1 MKKTIFALSTP
12 ESVSAIAII
21 RISGPDTLNALC
33 MLCRCNVKSFKKKRT
48 LILKKIYSSDNILLD
63 EALVVSFDENKSFTN
78 EQMAELH
85 IHGSIIVIKTVMET
99 LSKLPFL
106 RQAFPGEFTQ
116 RALENN
122 KLNLTQVEGL
132 SDLLKA
138 ETEYQQKQALD
149 NYTGKT
155 NKKIIKW
162 KNKVLKILSLIEANI
177 DFYEDVD
184 DTDIIK
190 KVTESIF
197 CLEKDLIKEKK
208 GFKFSES
215 LRSGFI
221 VSIVGKPNSGKSTLI
236 NKLAKRNVAITSRI
250 SGTTR
255 DIIELRYNLDGIPIV
270 FLDTAGIRKS
280 KNKIEKI
287 GISKSLK
294 KANKSDL
301 RVILSENIEEVLS
314 LGLKKSS
321 LDIVLRPKGDLKGS
335 EPSISG
341 KTGKGIEN
349 LLQEIKERLYSKKIS
364 SSVINRTRHLER
376 VNICINYINNI
387 KELVSRDIIELELL
401 ANELRGIILNIDGLL
416 GLIDTESML
425 GEIFSNFCIGK

>member
-12 ESVSAIAII
+12 ESLSAIAII
-21 RISGPDTLNALC
+21 RISGPDTLNALGL
-33 MLCRCNVKSFKKKRT
+33 LCRCNISSFKKKRT
-48 LILKKIYSSDNILLD
+48 LTLKKIYSSDNALLD
-63 EALVVSFDENKSFTN
+63 EALVVSFEENKSFTN

-99 LSKLPFL
+99 LSKMPFL

-122 KLNLTQVEGL
+122 KLNFTQVEGL
-132 SDLLKA
+132 SDLLQA

-149 NYTGKT
+149 TYTGKT

-162 KNKVLKILSLIEANI
+162 KNEILKTLSLIEANI

-184 DTDIIK
+184 DTDLIK
-190 KVTESIF
+190 KVTKSILI
-197 CLEKDLIKEKK
+197 LEKDLITEKK

-294 KANKSDL
+294 KANKSHL
-301 RVILSENIEEVLS
+301 RVILSENMEEVLS

-341 KTGKGIEN
+341 KTGKGVEN
-349 LLQEIKERLYSKKIS
+349 LLQLIKERLSSKQITS
-364 SSVINRTRHLER
+364 TVINRTRHLER
-376 VNICINYINNI
+376 VNVCINYINNL
-387 KELVSRDIIELELL
+387 KELISRDVIELELL

>member
-33 MLCRCNVKSFKKKRT
+33 MLCRCNVKIFKKKRT

-177 DFYEDVD
+177 DFYEDID

-236 NKLAKRNVAITSRI
+236 NKLARRNVAITSRI

-401 ANELRGIILNIDGLL
+401 ANELRGIILNIDSLL

>member
-12 ESVSAIAII
+12 ESVSAIAVI
-21 RISGPDTLNALC
+21 RISGPDTLNALGL
-33 MLCRCNVKSFKKKRT
+33 LCRCNVTSFKKKRT
-48 LILKKIYSSDNILLD
+48 LSLKKIYSSDNSLLD
-63 EALVVSFDENKSFTN
+63 EALVVSFEENKSFTN

-85 IHGSIIVIKTVMET
+85 IHGSIIVIKTVLET
-99 LSKLPFL
+99 LSNMSFL

-132 SDLLKA
+132 SDLLQA

-149 NYTGKT
+149 TYTGKT

-162 KNKVLKILSLIEANI
+162 KNDVLKILSLIEANI
-177 DFYEDVD
+177 DFYEDID

-190 KVTESIF
+190 KVTKSIL

-208 GFKFSES
+208 GFEFSES

-236 NKLAKRNVAITSRI
+236 NKLANRNVAITSRI

-294 KANKSDL
+294 KANRSHL

-349 LLQEIKERLYSKKIS
+349 LLQQIKEKLYSKKITS
-364 SSVINRTRHLER
+364 TVINRTRHLER
-376 VNICINYINNI
+376 VNVCINNINNI
-387 KELVSRDIIELELL
+387 KELVTRDIIELELL

>member
-132 SDLLKA
+132 SDLLQA

-149 NYTGKT
+149 TYTGKT

-162 KNKVLKILSLIEANI
+162 KNDVLKILSLIEANI

-294 KANKSDL
+294 KANKSHL

-349 LLQEIKERLYSKKIS
+349 LLQQIKEKLYSKKITS
-364 SSVINRTRHLER
+364 TVINRTRHLER
-376 VNICINYINNI
+376 VNVCINNINNI

>member
-12 ESVSAIAII
+12 ESLSAIAII
-21 RISGPDTLNALC
+21 RISGPDTLNALGL
-33 MLCRCNVKSFKKKRT
+33 LCCCNISSFKKKRT
-48 LILKKIYSSDNILLD
+48 LTLKKIYSSDNALLD
-63 EALVVSFDENKSFTN
+63 EALVVSFEKNKSFTN

-99 LSKLPFL
+99 LSKMPFL

-122 KLNLTQVEGL
+122 KLNFTQVEGL
-132 SDLLKA
+132 SDLLQA

-149 NYTGKT
+149 TYTGKT

-162 KNKVLKILSLIEANI
+162 KNEILKTLSLIEANI

-184 DTDIIK
+184 DTDLIK
-190 KVTESIF
+190 KVTKSILS
-197 CLEKDLIKEKK
+197 LEKDLITEKK

-294 KANKSDL
+294 KANKSHL
-301 RVILSENIEEVLS
+301 RVILSENMEEVLS

-341 KTGKGIEN
+341 KTGKGVEN
-349 LLQEIKERLYSKKIS
+349 LLQLIKERLSSKKITS
-364 SSVINRTRHLER
+364 TVINRTRHLER
-376 VNICINYINNI
+376 VNVCINYINNI
-387 KELVSRDIIELELL
+387 KELISRDVIELELL

>member
-33 MLCRCNVKSFKKKRT
+33 MLCRCNVKIFKKKRT
-48 LILKKIYSSDNILLD
+48 LILKKIYSSDNTLLD

-341 KTGKGIEN
+341 KTGKGIKN

>member
-12 ESVSAIAII
+12 ESVSAIAVI
-21 RISGPDTLNALC
+21 RISGPDTLNALG
-33 MLCRCNVKSFKKKRT
+33 MLCRCNVTSFKKKRT
-48 LILKKIYSSDNILLD
+48 LTLKKIYSSDNSLLD
-63 EALVVSFDENKSFTN
+63 EALVVSFEENKSFTN

-341 KTGKGIEN
+341 KTGKGIKN

>member
-48 LILKKIYSSDNILLD
+48 LILKKIYSSDNTLLD

-177 DFYEDVD
+177 DFYEEVD
-184 DTDIIK
+184 DTDTIK

-341 KTGKGIEN
+341 KTGKGIKN

>member
-33 MLCRCNVKSFKKKRT
+33 MLCRCNVNSFKKKRT

-132 SDLLKA
+132 SDLLQA

-149 NYTGKT
+149 TYTGKT

-162 KNKVLKILSLIEANI
+162 KNDVLKILSLIEANI

-184 DTDIIK
+184 DTDITK
-190 KVTESIF
+190 SVTKSIL

-280 KNKIEKI
+280 KNTIEKI
-287 GISKSLK
+287 GISNSLK
-294 KANKSDL
+294 KANKSHL

-349 LLQEIKERLYSKKIS
+349 LLQQIKVKLYSKKITS
-364 SSVINRTRHLER
+364 TVINRTRHLER
-376 VNICINYINNI
+376 VNVCINNINNI